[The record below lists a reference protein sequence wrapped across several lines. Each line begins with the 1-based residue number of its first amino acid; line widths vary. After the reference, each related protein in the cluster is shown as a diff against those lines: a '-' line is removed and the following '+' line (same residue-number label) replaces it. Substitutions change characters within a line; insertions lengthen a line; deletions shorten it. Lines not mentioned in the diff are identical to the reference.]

1 MAVGFLRFQ
10 SSTTGMM
17 NFLLSDFCRSLYDQ
31 QFENWIKRNFQN
43 SMRMYKQNKV
53 CAISLSAVYTL
64 DAVVFLFPVSSL
76 TTTTVDLPADIAS
89 SGRKKRERGDDEN
102 SIPTGWRLTLL
113 LLASF
118 FRIEEEENT
127 KKKNWK
133 RKRHFNRIRI
143 SKERE
148 RERKTKIKAINFSI
162 THSTAAR
169 QLTVPPRKF

>member
-118 FRIEEEENT
+118 FRLPLLLRRNVPFHLPRPSVLYEEIRLRLS
-127 KKKNWK
+127 K
-133 RKRHFNRIRI
+133 RKLHHR
-143 SKERE
+143 SVKW
-148 RERKTKIKAINFSI
+148 
-162 THSTAAR
+162 
-169 QLTVPPRKF
+169 QLVSRLGYF